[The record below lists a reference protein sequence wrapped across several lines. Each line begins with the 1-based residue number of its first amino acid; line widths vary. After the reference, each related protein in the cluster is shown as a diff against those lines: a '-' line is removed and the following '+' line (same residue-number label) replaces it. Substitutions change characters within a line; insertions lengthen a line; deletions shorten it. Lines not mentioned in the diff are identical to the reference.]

1 MKRPS
6 GHVKKKLRER
16 GRRAGIQVQIRRASR
31 SEIPRLDWR
40 RPQFLLSGCGWKPVL
55 TAAAAWVFLAGCSG
69 LCRLR
74 PYRCVLAA
82 CITVAQ
88 LETGQGVCC
97 QSHCHQLMWSL
108 CCQHLAHL
116 QQILGF
122 SVWRGYPPKRAV
134 PCWLLPCG
142 RPRLGARGLPAVF
155 KDSYTCRGMQTENCS
170 SLKLLPSWP
179 CCCLLSSDSDFILIL
194 YFIYIL
200 YWWWNQTR
208 QLNSYLYLIQF
219 LDRPIY
225 KATPWTSSFLWAS
238 ALATRLMRTYG

>member
-40 RPQFLLSGCGWKPVL
+40 RPQFLLSGCGWKLVL
-55 TAAAAWVFLAGCSG
+55 TALQPGFFLPDALDYVDCS
-69 LCRLR
+69 LTAVSLQ
-74 PYRCVLAA
+74 LASPWRSWR
-82 CITVAQ
+82 Q
-88 LETGQGVCC
+88 GQGVYC

-142 RPRLGARGLPAVF
+142 HPRLGARGLPAVF

-200 YWWWNQTR
+200 YWYIDDEINPAAELLPVSDSVSGLTH
-208 QLNSYLYLIQF
+208 L
-219 LDRPIY
+219 
-225 KATPWTSSFLWAS
+225 
-238 ALATRLMRTYG
+238 

>member
-1 MKRPS
+1 MCSSSSPEFFISLMKHPS

-16 GRRAGIQVQIRRASR
+16 GRWAGIQVQIRRASR

-97 QSHCHQLMWSL
+97 QSHCH
-108 CCQHLAHL
+108 H
-116 QQILGF
+116 
-122 SVWRGYPPKRAV
+122 VKPV
-134 PCWLLPCG
+134 
-142 RPRLGARGLPAVF
+142 LPAF
-155 KDSYTCRGMQTENCS
+155 S
-170 SLKLLPSWP
+170 PSPTNPWIF
-179 CCCLLSSDSDFILIL
+179 CLARLS
-194 YFIYIL
+194 
-200 YWWWNQTR
+200 T
-208 QLNSYLYLIQF
+208 
-219 LDRPIY
+219 
-225 KATPWTSSFLWAS
+225 
-238 ALATRLMRTYG
+238 